1 MDESMFITAITD
13 TVNTIYTGLSHEVH
27 KGNNTAPV
35 RKAWPPVASET
46 QDTASSFLEQKNFTS
61 ATRGTTSFLDLSTKN
76 IIYSITTTI

>member
-46 QDTASSFLEQKNFTS
+46 QDTSMSPCSLTPFPDALN
-61 ATRGTTSFLDLSTKN
+61 
-76 IIYSITTTI
+76 